1 MNTPYQEE
9 MKKYPS
15 AAIGIGEPSTLTEMP
30 LVDVALAELHE
41 VSLFTDDRVRVLMQR
56 LNRVITQKA
65 EKASNNQIEK
75 PEPYTLA
82 EKIRDEAEALK
93 RIGNTVDYII
103 NNLEL

>member
-1 MNTPYQEE
+1 MDTPYQEE
-9 MKKYPS
+9 MRKYPS
-15 AAIGIGEPSTLTEMP
+15 ATVLGEPSTHTKTP

-41 VSLFTDDRVRVLMQR
+41 MSLFTDDRVRVLMQR

-65 EKASNNQIEK
+65 EKASSNQIEK

-82 EKIRDEAEALK
+82 EKIRDEAQLLK
-93 RIGNTVDYII
+93 RIANTVDYII